1 MLNVDKLNVNLNK
14 NKIVKSN
21 SLVIKTNKKHKI
33 NEHDDVSDDNNNTCT
48 IITKANRNN
57 ILKNNHNENKDKV
70 NDELNIY
77 DELMKREL
85 FLY

>member
-1 MLNVDKLNVNLNK
+1 MNVNLNK
-14 NKIVKSN
+14 QKIIKSN
-21 SLVIKTNKKHKI
+21 YLVIKANKKHKV
-33 NEHDDVSDDNNNTCT
+33 NEHDDVWDDNNNTCT

-57 ILKNNHNENKDKV
+57 MLKNNHNENKDKV

-77 DELMKREL
+77 DELMNREL